1 MSGDPNEYQQQVKR
15 CLKLAAETADPVLK
29 ETLTDSAQRWERLA
43 SDLAATNEL
52 LPKWEDQQE
61 QTAS

>member
-1 MSGDPNEYQQQVKR
+1 MPGDPNEYQQHAKR

-52 LPKWEDQQE
+52 LAKWEDQQE
-61 QTAS
+61 QTAG